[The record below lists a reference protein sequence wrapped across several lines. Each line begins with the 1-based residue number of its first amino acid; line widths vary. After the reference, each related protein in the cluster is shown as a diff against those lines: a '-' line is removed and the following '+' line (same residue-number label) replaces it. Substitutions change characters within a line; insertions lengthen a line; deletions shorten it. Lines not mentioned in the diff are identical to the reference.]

1 MNKETIKSISNYY
14 INELITSFD
23 KRVIENIE
31 KLSECLIKC
40 WKENRNVFIC
50 GNGGSAANAIHI
62 ANDFIYGIGVLDN
75 KSIMPGLSIE
85 ALSSNQA
92 VLTCLAND
100 IGYEN
105 IFSFQ
110 LDVKASKNDFLI
122 VLSGSGNSQNIVNV
136 LKRAKEKK
144 IETFAILAFDGGQSK
159 NIADNH
165 ILIRKN
171 NMEVAEDAQMIIF
184 NICKK
189 YLSLSINNI
198 FNNEEG

>member
-1 MNKETIKSISNYY
+1 MYLKELRK
-14 INELITSFD
+14 
-23 KRVIENIE
+23 
-31 KLSECLIKC
+31 
-40 WKENRNVFIC
+40 
-50 GNGGSAANAIHI
+50 
-62 ANDFIYGIGVLDN
+62 
-75 KSIMPGLSIE
+75 
-85 ALSSNQA
+85 
-92 VLTCLAND
+92 
-100 IGYEN
+100 
-105 IFSFQ
+105 
-110 LDVKASKNDFLI
+110 
-122 VLSGSGNSQNIVNV
+122 
-136 LKRAKEKK
+136 KK